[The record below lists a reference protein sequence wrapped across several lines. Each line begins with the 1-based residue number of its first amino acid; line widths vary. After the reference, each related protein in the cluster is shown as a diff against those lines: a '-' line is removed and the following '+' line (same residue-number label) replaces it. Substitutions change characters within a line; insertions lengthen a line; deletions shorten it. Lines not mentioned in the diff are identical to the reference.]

1 MGDYTVK
8 AVMTGD
14 EWDLDVLGCPY
25 GGPHGGKDAQ
35 GEYFDASTKF
45 HEDKF
50 GLPPAVY
57 YHGFGGDGKPD
68 QRAALHR
75 AHAETLARWR
85 GRMVPRATGQGQRGG
100 GARVGSRQAGHGAGI
115 VRGGVASGTH
125 RAGRAY
131 PALAGGRTEHL

>member
-1 MGDYTVK
+1 MNMSDYTVK
-8 AVMTGD
+8 AVTTGD

-25 GGPHGGKDAQ
+25 GGPVNGKDAQ

-68 QRAALHR
+68 SEPALHR
-75 AHAETLARWR
+75 
-85 GRMVPRATGQGQRGG
+85 
-100 GARVGSRQAGHGAGI
+100 
-115 VRGGVASGTH
+115 
-125 RAGRAY
+125 
-131 PALAGGRTEHL
+131 